1 MMRKGLYTSEKI
13 FLLMENIKTY
23 DLNDAVINN
32 KRATYPNYRPNHCN
46 RLTFAHLPYY
56 AP

>member
-1 MMRKGLYTSEKI
+1 MMRKGLNTSEKI

-23 DLNDAVINN
+23 DLNDAAINN

>member
-1 MMRKGLYTSEKI
+1 
-13 FLLMENIKTY
+13 MENIKTY
-23 DLNDAVINN
+23 DLKDAAINN
-32 KRATYPNYRPNHCN
+32 KRTMYPNYRPNHCN